1 MVIHQCIHCKKEFD
15 YPWMLKRHYER
26 KYKCIVEPPKTVNC
40 ISETDV
46 ALKTTSDNIAA
57 QNHTIMN
64 LKAQKTTAKA
74 QKTTESM
81 KENEAKAQKTTEN
94 YTNALETTVCVSE
107 AQKNTFSDDTKNEC
121 VYCKHSFSRTTHLTR
136 HMKTCKMKDDPIR
149 QLEIK
154 ANIEFTPPPP
164 NTCRFCKTSFT
175 QSCSLLRHVK
185 TCKEIEIYK
194 EQLQL
199 KVQQITN
206 NTNYHNT
213 TNNDNRIDNSITNNN
228 NITNNITINAIG
240 SEKIDHIALEKITQM
255 LIKQGKE
262 FVEESV
268 YLISG
273 NVVIEYQKMLRELP
287 ENRNLIIP
295 SWRSPRALIKTPGSD
310 EFIKMEI
317 GEALDTSFRNTAK
330 ILFEKINEIKE
341 LRGGFS
347 NEQTHEM
354 QNLVKFL
361 GSHGI
366 KFAPFGQT
374 HNRNEVKRRYK
385 AANMDIE
392 RSNGIDL

>member
-1 MVIHQCIHCKKEFD
+1 MVIHQCVHCKKEFD

-26 KYKCIVEPPKTVNC
+26 KYKCIVEPPIKQIVSNGTLNDNKVSKSIKTNIVYENNVSKNTQQQDKVPNC
-40 ISETDV
+40 TSEV
-46 ALKTTSDNIAA
+46 SKCTSEVSNCTSEVSKCTKS
-57 QNHTIMN
+57 N
-64 LKAQKTTAKA
+64 K
-74 QKTTESM
+74 
-81 KENEAKAQKTTEN
+81 
-94 YTNALETTVCVSE
+94 VSE
-107 AQKNTFSDDTKNEC
+107 YTPEVLKGNQCN
-121 VYCKHSFSRTTHLTR
+121 YCKKIFQRKQECKKHLNI
-136 HMKTCKMKDDPIR
+136 CKMKNDPIR

-154 ANIEFTPPPP
+154 ANVEFVPPPP
-164 NTCRFCKTSFT
+164 NTCRFCKASFT
-175 QSCSLLRHVK
+175 QSHNLSKHLK
-185 TCKEIEIYK
+185 TCKEIDIYK

-206 NTNYHNT
+206 NTNCHNT
-213 TNNDNRIDNSITNNN
+213 TNNDYSTNIHN
-228 NITNNITINAIG
+228 TNNITINAIG
-240 SEKIDHIALEKITQM
+240 SERIDHIALEKITQM

-273 NVVIEYQKMLRELP
+273 NVVIEYQKMLREIP

-295 SWRSPRALIKTPGSD
+295 SWRSPRALIKTPGND
-310 EFIKMEI
+310 GFIKMEI

-385 AANMDIE
+385 AANME
-392 RSNGIDL
+392 SVNEL